1 MAKFE
6 KKYIENVLDALKIK
20 TNKRNDRLLSA
31 MLGLREDTITQM
43 KARKQ
48 LPIIQI
54 VDFCL
59 ENKISIDEIF
69 NPEQKD
75 NAQISKFKQKE
86 GVSTNLKNYDLVDA
100 DDYIR
105 ILKLDT
111 TKKTKCII
119 ENNIIYIFEEQNSY
133 TTIGKYIIKIDQQNN
148 TFVAIN
154 MIQKLDGKY
163 VYRFIHDSDAVGYE
177 ISNDELNNIIFIGK
191 IIKIIE

>member
-31 MLGLREDTITQM
+31 MLGLREDTIAQM

-133 TTIGKYIIKIDQQNN
+133 TTIGEYIIKIDQQNN
-148 TFVAIN
+148 TFAAIN
-154 MIQKLDGKY
+154 MKQKIDGKY
-163 VYRFIHDSDAVGYE
+163 VYRFVQDRDAIEYE
-177 ISNDELNNIIFIGK
+177 INNDELNNIIFIGK